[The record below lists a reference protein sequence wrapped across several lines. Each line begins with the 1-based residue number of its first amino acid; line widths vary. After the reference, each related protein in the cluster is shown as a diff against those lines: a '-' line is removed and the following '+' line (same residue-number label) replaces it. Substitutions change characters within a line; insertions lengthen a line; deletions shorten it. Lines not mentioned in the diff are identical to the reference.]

1 MSASHISPSLRSLL
15 AGLLVLGASGAA
27 AQSQP
32 ATATNAQDE
41 VVNIVKSVGSD
52 TSDFTIFR
60 TGDKAEMNNYI
71 SEVVELRNAVA
82 LELIPHVLRA
92 VRLEKGAARALTF
105 TDPDT
110 QKVRHFIQVVTT
122 AEQMPS
128 VLETIR
134 RFDLTGIVASEGD
147 TKYHYRLNNRKA
159 SEVATILANTV
170 LSGDGKVFWDNATN
184 TVYFSDLV
192 SKTPRNIEALKF
204 YDAPPPQI
212 EFEVTV
218 VEVDDNDRGRLGLDW
233 DAWKMSAG
241 GQFEWTAND
250 FESPDAF
257 SRMDALVTVDA
268 AALTSFLNYTVMT
281 GTAKATTRTVLTA
294 TNNSPA
300 VYSSLR
306 RLPYYGH
313 TMVFATPVELT
324 EDVPGV
330 TARGVKDD
338 NNPNGKRPVVIVP
351 PSRAYMGRVSEWPNR
366 PGGAALDPSLQQ
378 ATEKTEGMYLVIDPT
393 IGRSLVTADVRVVVN
408 SLAGE
413 TETGEPIISEKLIN
427 TRVTLKDG
435 ETFTLG
441 GLAKETEV
449 RTRKGIPG
457 LKEIPILRYL
467 FSVDSTRKRV
477 SKTYVMV
484 TPKFNNQV
492 TFNASYMNGVK
503 YDAEVPLSEN
513 AGKRTPTP
521 ATGVPDFGE
530 LVQRD

>member
-1 MSASHISPSLRSLL
+1 MTASRRFILLSAL
-15 AGLLVLGASGAA
+15 ALGAAGVSVRAH
-27 AQSQP
+27 AQAQP
-32 ATATNAQDE
+32 ASATNAQDE
-41 VVNIVKSVGSD
+41 VVNVVKSVAAD
-52 TSDFTIFR
+52 TSDLTIFR
-60 TGDKAEMNNYI
+60 TGDKAEMNNYV

-82 LELIPHVLRA
+82 LELVPHVLRA

-105 TDPDT
+105 TDPET
-110 QKVRHFIQVVTT
+110 GKARHFIQVVTT

-134 RFDLTGIVASEGD
+134 TFDLEGIVSSEGD

-159 SEVATILANTV
+159 SEVANLLANTV
-170 LSGDGKVFWDNATN
+170 LSGDGKVYFDNATN

-204 YDAPPPQI
+204 YDAPPPQV

-233 DAWKMSAG
+233 DAWKMSVG

-250 FESPDAF
+250 FEGPDAF

-268 AALTSFLNYTVMT
+268 AALTSFLNHTVMT
-281 GTAKATTRTVLTA
+281 GTAKATTRTVLSA

-313 TMVFATPVELT
+313 TMVFATPTELT

-366 PGGAALDPSLQQ
+366 PGGSALDPSLQ
-378 ATEKTEGMYLVIDPT
+378 ASAEKTEGIYLVIDPT

-408 SLAGE
+408 SLSGE
-413 TETGEPIISEKLIN
+413 TETGEPIISERLVS

-435 ETFTLG
+435 EPFTLG
-441 GLAKETEV
+441 GLAKETESK
-449 RTRKGIPG
+449 TRKGIPG
-457 LKEIPILRYL
+457 LKEIPVLKYL
-467 FSVDSTRKRV
+467 FSVESTRKRV
-477 SKTYVMV
+477 SRTYVMV
-484 TPKFNNQV
+484 TPRFNNQV
-492 TFNASYMNGVK
+492 SFNASYLNGVK
-503 YDAEVPLSEN
+503 YDADAPLSEN
-513 AGKRTPTP
+513 ANKRVPAAGTPV
-521 ATGVPDFGE
+521 ADFGE

>member
-1 MSASHISPSLRSLL
+1 MTAGFRQLTIIS
-15 AGLLVLGASGAA
+15 LVLGGASLPAA
-27 AQSQP
+27 ARAQTQP
-32 ATATNAQDE
+32 ANATNAQDE
-41 VVNIVKSVGSD
+41 VVNVVKGVGEN
-52 TSDFTIFR
+52 TSDLTIFR
-60 TGDKAEMNNYI
+60 TGDKAEMNNYV

-105 TDPDT
+105 TDPET

-134 RFDLTGIVASEGD
+134 TFDLTGIVASEGD

-170 LSGDGKVFWDNATN
+170 LSGDGKVFFDNATN
-184 TVYFSDLV
+184 TVYFQDLA
-192 SKTPRNIEALKF
+192 SKSPRNIEALKF
-204 YDAPPPQI
+204 YDAPSPQV

-218 VEVDDNDRGRLGLDW
+218 VEIDSNDRARLGLDW

-250 FESPDAF
+250 FEGPDAF
-257 SRMDALVTVDA
+257 SRIDSLVTVDA
-268 AALTSFLNYTVMT
+268 AALTAFLNYTVMT

-294 TNNSPA
+294 TNGSPA

-313 TMVFATPVELT
+313 SMVFATPVELT

-338 NNPNGKRPVVIVP
+338 NNPVGKRPVAIVP
-351 PSRAYMGRVSEWPNR
+351 PTRAYMGRVSEWPNR
-366 PGGAALDPSLQQ
+366 PGGAAFDPSLQQ
-378 ATEKTEGMYLVIDPT
+378 GTEKTEGMYLVIDPT
-393 IGRSLVTADVRVVVN
+393 IGRTLVTADVRVVVN
-408 SLAGE
+408 SLSGE
-413 TETGEPIISEKLIN
+413 TETGEPIISERLVS

-435 ETFTLG
+435 EPFTLG
-441 GLAKETEV
+441 GLAKDTEV
-449 RTRKGIPG
+449 KTRRGIPG
-457 LKEIPILRYL
+457 LKEIPVLKYL
-467 FSVDSTRKRV
+467 FSVDSTRKRT
-477 SKTYVMV
+477 SKTYVIV
-484 TPKFNNQV
+484 TPRFNNQL
-492 TFNASYMNGVK
+492 NYEASYMNNMKLDADRALGENPAKHVPGMQEGV
-503 YDAEVPLSEN
+503 A
-513 AGKRTPTP
+513 
-521 ATGVPDFGE
+521 DFGE